1 MFGLRGRMQLRMLTL
16 AAVFAIAGTALVLR
30 VAYVQLINE
39 AHYKAEAQNE
49 HFGQQVV
56 RGERGAILDR
66 NGYPLATTVD
76 AYDVYIN
83 RPDWRDDTAAAKA
96 AAVIAPVI
104 GRQPQ
109 DLINDVRKTTSGLYL
124 AYSGLAFEKGAAL
137 QGADAPGLRLVQTTA
152 RSYPE
157 GDLASNLLGFVGR
170 DHTGLAGIEADYDQE
185 LGGQPGT
192 IYFERDSIGNRLA
205 LGSERVGQKPEP
217 GGNVRLT
224 VDRYIQRV
232 VEDELDTQLAKS
244 GALGGTIIVMQPR
257 TGAVLAIASRPGF
270 RLSQLNLNNPN
281 EALFRERAVT
291 DVYEPGSVFKL
302 ITTSAAVDLGLV
314 TPESTY
320 NDTGYA
326 QIGTSTIRNW
336 DYSINGTTTVTQ
348 ILQRSLNTGAVWMSG
363 LIGPDKFYDYVRR
376 FGFGAATHIG
386 LGGEPDGLVRTNG
399 DPNWSQVDLA
409 TNSFG
414 QGIAA
419 TPIQVIAAV
428 ASIVNGGKLM
438 RPYIV
443 EEMDTPHG
451 PRTFQPVA
459 VRQVVRTETAAT
471 VADMMNQVVEG
482 VPYEAARISGYHVGG
497 KTGTTTG
504 ATLADGTVHDGN
516 VASFV
521 GFAPMRDPQMIMLVK
536 LDFKG
541 DVLGGQAAAPVFHDI
556 APAILTY
563 LGVRPDN
570 ESAAP

>member
-1 MFGLRGRMQLRMLTL
+1 MQLRMLTL